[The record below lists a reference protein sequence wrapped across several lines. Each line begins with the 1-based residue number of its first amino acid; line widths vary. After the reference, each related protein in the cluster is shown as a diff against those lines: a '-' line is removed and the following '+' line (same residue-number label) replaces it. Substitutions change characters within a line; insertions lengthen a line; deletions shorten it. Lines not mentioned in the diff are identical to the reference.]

1 MGKTIETLT
10 NLSNIG
16 PVLANKLIE
25 IGITDQ
31 AGLQATGSVEAVLQI
46 AEQDLSTC
54 YNMLFAL
61 EGAIRGVRW
70 FGIPKEERDLLKQEF
85 NQAR

>member
-1 MGKTIETLT
+1 MDKTIETLT
-10 NLSNIG
+10 NLPNIG
-16 PVLANKLIE
+16 LVLANKLIE

-31 AGLQATGSVEAVLQI
+31 ASLEATGSVEAVVQI

-61 EGAIRGVRW
+61 EGAIRGTRW
-70 FGIPKEERDLLKQEF
+70 HGIPKEERDLLKQEF
-85 NQAR
+85 DQAR